1 MNKAVFL
8 DRDGVINRNLD
19 GYVKTIEELEIFP
32 FVSKVIKNLNQM
44 NFKVIVITNQSAIN
58 RGIITH
64 QKLHEIHQII
74 QNYLKKN
81 YAFIDAFYYCPHR
94 PDEDCIC
101 RKPKSDLLE
110 KAIQEFKINIKTSW
124 MIGDN
129 ESDITA
135 GKNIGVKTIK
145 IKTGYN
151 LEDAMKTIINCENK

>member
-8 DRDGVINRNLD
+8 DRYGVINRNLD

-74 QNYLKKN
+74 QNHLKKN

-101 RKPKSDLLE
+101 RKPKSGLLE